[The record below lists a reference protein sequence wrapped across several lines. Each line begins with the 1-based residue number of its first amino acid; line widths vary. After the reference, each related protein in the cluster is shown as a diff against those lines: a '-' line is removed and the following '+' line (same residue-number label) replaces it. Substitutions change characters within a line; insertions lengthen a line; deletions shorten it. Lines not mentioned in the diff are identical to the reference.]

1 MAIILADMLKCKT
14 INFMK
19 KQTAVEWLFEQLTS
33 TWYDTNS
40 SQDIFKQAKEMEK
53 KQMID
58 FADNVRYDAEKY
70 YNQIYIDGTI

>member
-40 SQDIFKQAKEMEK
+40 CQDILKQAKAMEK

-58 FADNVRYDAEKY
+58 FADNLCYNAEIY
-70 YNQIYIDGTI
+70 FNQIYNNGTI

>member
-1 MAIILADMLKCKT
+1 MEQ
-14 INFMK
+14 
-19 KQTAVEWLFEQLTS
+19 QTAVDWLFDQLTS

-40 SQDIFKQAKEMEK
+40 CQDILKQAKAMEK

-70 YNQIYIDGTI
+70 YNQIYTDGTI